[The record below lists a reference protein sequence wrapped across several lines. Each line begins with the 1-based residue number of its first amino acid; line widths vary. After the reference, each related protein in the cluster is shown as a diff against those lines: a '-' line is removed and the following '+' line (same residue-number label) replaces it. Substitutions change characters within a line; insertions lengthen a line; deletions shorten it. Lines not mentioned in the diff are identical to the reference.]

1 MNSLISQGVAFTV
14 IPVDQKGHCTVQNQL
29 VLDRSLFMYAGT
41 GQVKGTCE
49 MISALHK
56 WEKEVVQPL
65 AMRYF
70 QQPVVKVREMGTY
83 SCRNIAGTNNRSL
96 HSVAGAI
103 DIGGFTLQN
112 GRYIDVERDWGK
124 RTVESRFLAD
134 VNRQSCRI
142 FNTVLGPN
150 YNYDHRNHFHLDI
163 GRYKTCK

>member
-1 MNSLISQGVAFTV
+1 MHTWEWENGDKT
-14 IPVDQKGHCTVQNQL
+14 L
-29 VLDRSLFMYAGT
+29 VLHLRKGLKWSDGYPFTADNYAWWFENVLTNEEINPGRN
-41 GQVKGTCE
+41 K
-49 MISALHK
+49 ALGWSGYNVETIRKVDETH
-56 WEKEVVQPL
+56 VQYVLPSRADGFLDQL
-65 AMRYF
+65 A
-70 QQPVVKVREMGTY
+70 TY
-83 SCRNIAGTNNRSL
+83 R
-96 HSVAGAI
+96 
-103 DIGGFTLQN
+103 IGGFTLQN